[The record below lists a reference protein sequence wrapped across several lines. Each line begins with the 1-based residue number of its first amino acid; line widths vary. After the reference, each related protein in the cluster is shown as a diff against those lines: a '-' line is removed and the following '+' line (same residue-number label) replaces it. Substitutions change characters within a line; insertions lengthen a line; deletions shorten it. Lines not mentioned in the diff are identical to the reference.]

1 MRLLK
6 VAFAT
11 QGGHLAGV
19 QAIKPRAGF
28 EVTAD
33 GDGVVG
39 DSPRAS
45 AERDQNA
52 PT

>member
-11 QGGHLAGV
+11 RGGTLRV
-19 QAIKPRAGF
+19 QAIKPRGGF

-39 DSPRAS
+39 GFA
-45 AERDQNA
+45 ARDQNA